1 MDKKSGERDPKFV
14 SRVDLRFQT
23 PSVNFVAQKIQ
34 DIVKKVYNEVK
45 DPSNKEEAM
54 AQAREAVIHA
64 ITGSSTIP
72 PADSAVVSKIQD
84 LYNISKDE
92 AERVIAIRNE
102 LQIMD
107 QQIDKK
113 IAEKDKQ
120 QASESRYSL
129 AGVGRGRTYGRGDN
143 SNNQEKGKLKHANI
157 NSDQLNDLANR
168 YKQKYREKIIKA

>member
-107 QQIDKK
+107 
-113 IAEKDKQ
+113 
-120 QASESRYSL
+120 
-129 AGVGRGRTYGRGDN
+129 
-143 SNNQEKGKLKHANI
+143 
-157 NSDQLNDLANR
+157 
-168 YKQKYREKIIKA
+168 

>member
-1 MDKKSGERDPKFV
+1 MDKKCGERDPKFV

-23 PSVNFVAQKIQ
+23 PSVNFVTQKIQ

-64 ITGSSTIP
+64 ITGSNTIP
-72 PADSAVVSKIQD
+72 SADSAVVTKIQD

-107 QQIDKK
+107 
-113 IAEKDKQ
+113 
-120 QASESRYSL
+120 
-129 AGVGRGRTYGRGDN
+129 
-143 SNNQEKGKLKHANI
+143 
-157 NSDQLNDLANR
+157 
-168 YKQKYREKIIKA
+168 